1 MTTSTPPPLSFYIDE
16 KKDNAATKL
25 AKQEWYETVKKK
37 QPVYSFNEDA
47 VAYCN
52 LDVAILREA
61 CCKALAS
68 SFQFQDFD
76 LIIMVPSCVT
86 NASTFFI
93 SNL

>member
-1 MTTSTPPPLSFYIDE
+1 M
-16 KKDNAATKL
+16 

-68 SFQFQDFD
+68 SFQFQDD
-76 LIIMVPSCVT
+76 LVT
-86 NASTFFI
+86 GLGDTEAKRRGNMPYFHLFTKNAT
-93 SNL
+93 LGAYK